1 MLKKEEKEKL
11 IKGHQDHKKDTGSA
25 EVQIALLSENIEK
38 LLGHLKKSPKDNHS
52 RRGLLKMVI
61 KRKRL
66 LKYLKNKDPK
76 KYEALIKKIGLK
88 K

>member
-11 IKGHQDHKKDTGSA
+11 IKGHQGHKKDTGSA
-25 EVQIALLSENIEK
+25 EVQIALLSENIQK
-38 LLGHLKKSPKDNHS
+38 LLDHLKKSPKDNHS

-76 KYEALIKKIGLK
+76 KYESLIKKIGLK